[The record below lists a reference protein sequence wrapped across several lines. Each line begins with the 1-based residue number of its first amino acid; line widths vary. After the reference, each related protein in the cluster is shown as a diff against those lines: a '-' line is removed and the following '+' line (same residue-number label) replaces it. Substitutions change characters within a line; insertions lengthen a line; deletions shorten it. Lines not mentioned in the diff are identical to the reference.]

1 MGGQDCDGPWL
12 AGPYWVT
19 AHPVSW
25 LPDVAP
31 VGDDRQINSED
42 RRSVRLRVRPP
53 PTGTHQCHSMT
64 PIGIGMM
71 LTVKLTSP
79 GQDEASWPE
88 DQAPVTAAHTVSD
101 RARSIR

>member
-1 MGGQDCDGPWL
+1 M
-12 AGPYWVT
+12 AGSPYWVT

-64 PIGIGMM
+64 PTGIGMM
-71 LTVKLTSP
+71 LTVKL
-79 GQDEASWPE
+79 
-88 DQAPVTAAHTVSD
+88 
-101 RARSIR
+101 RSQLAK

>member
-64 PIGIGMM
+64 PTGIGMM
-71 LTVKLTSP
+71 LTVRLRPRLLS
-79 GQDEASWPE
+79 
-88 DQAPVTAAHTVSD
+88 
-101 RARSIR
+101 